1 MTQGYSSDKQIIRG
15 DQVGSHQ
22 TNDKR
27 WASKVHSYSKKGG
40 YPRRNRV
47 IRLME

>member
-1 MTQGYSSDKQIIRG
+1 MTQGYSSDKQIIRD

-27 WASKVHSYSKKGG
+27 WASKVHSYSKKGVTRAG
-40 YPRRNRV
+40 
-47 IRLME
+47 IGSFD